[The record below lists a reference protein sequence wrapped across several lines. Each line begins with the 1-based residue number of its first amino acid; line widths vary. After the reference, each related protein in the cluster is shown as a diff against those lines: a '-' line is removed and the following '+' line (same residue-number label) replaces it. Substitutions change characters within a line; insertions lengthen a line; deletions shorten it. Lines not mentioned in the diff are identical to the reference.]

1 MRNADLQRYR
11 QALLDMRGRLTEGIN
26 RIAEVVLSD
35 ERPVGE
41 HDFLASEAVDKEVML
56 DNSQEAIRRLVVE
69 ALRRIDEGTFGQ
81 CLECGGKIAKLR
93 LDAVPYAP
101 YCIDCERK
109 RETERAG

>member
-1 MRNADLQRYR
+1 MRNADLERYR

-26 RIAEVVLSD
+26 RMAEVVLAD

-81 CLECGGKIAKLR
+81 CQECGGKIAKPR
-93 LDAVPYAP
+93 LEAVPYAP
-101 YCIDCERK
+101 FCIECERK
-109 RETERAG
+109 HETGRSA